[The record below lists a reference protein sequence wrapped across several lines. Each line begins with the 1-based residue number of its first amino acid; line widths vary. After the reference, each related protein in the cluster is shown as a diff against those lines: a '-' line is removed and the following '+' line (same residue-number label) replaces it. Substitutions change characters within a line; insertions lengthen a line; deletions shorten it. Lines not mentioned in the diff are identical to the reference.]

1 MHGASANARNKP
13 PSLANNRVGPNVRPH
28 GNMQAI
34 NGKRQ
39 NSRSGR
45 DDKVMAGDE
54 DEVMNP
60 YKGAAAAQRSG
71 SAQRRG
77 AQAAAAYSNHA
88 KVGGAASNNKSS
100 IMNRGASQRVQQESV
115 FEFTD
120 SLME

>member
-1 MHGASANARNKP
+1 MMHGAGANARNKP
-13 PSLANNRVGPNVRPH
+13 PSVNRAGPNVRPN
-28 GNMQAI
+28 GNMQAV

-45 DDKVMAGDE
+45 DDAAMAGDE
-54 DEVMNP
+54 DEVMHP
-60 YKGAAAAQRSG
+60 YRGAAAAQRSG

-77 AQAAAAYSNHA
+77 AQAAAAYNNHA
-88 KVGGAASNNKSS
+88 KIGGAAANSKSS
-100 IMNRGASQRVQQESV
+100 IMNRGSSQRAQQESV